1 MSESSAASE
10 QFSGHGSPAAA
21 TWLSHYNITWVDI
34 VITAHLVSLC
44 HIITYTTRLIE
55 LSTGLRDLSQCLF
68 RFLSAKAQVG
78 TFNKER
84 ALFSRGQA
92 YVDVEAVLLL

>member
-1 MSESSAASE
+1 MGVTL
-10 QFSGHGSPAAA
+10 QHYMGGHCDNS
-21 TWLSHYNITWVDI
+21 TFL
-34 VITAHLVSLC
+34 LSLC
-44 HIITYTTRLIE
+44 HITIPRLIE
-55 LSTGLRDLSQCLF
+55 LSTGLREISQFLF

>member
-1 MSESSAASE
+1 MGVTLQHYMGGHCDNST
-10 QFSGHGSPAAA
+10 FSVIV
-21 TWLSHYNITWVDI
+21 SHY
-34 VITAHLVSLC
+34 
-44 HIITYTTRLIE
+44 YTTWLIE
-55 LSTGLRDLSQCLF
+55 LSTGLREISQFVF

>member
-21 TWLSHYNITWVDI
+21 TWVSHYNITWVGI

-44 HIITYTTRLIE
+44 HFITPRLIE
-55 LSTGLRDLSQCLF
+55 LSTGLREISQFLF

-78 TFNKER
+78 TFNF
-84 ALFSRGQA
+84 FSRGQA